1 MDKVTDL
8 TPDTAPRMVWSR
20 YYSTFVA
27 APPGPGARERLIAV
41 AGAIIGIVATGLLC
55 GVLAGTGA
63 AHPLLVA
70 PMGASAVL
78 LFAVPASPLAQP
90 GSILGG
96 NVLSAL
102 VGIAVALAVP
112 NATVAAG
119 LGVGLAIAVM
129 SLARCLHP
137 PGGAVALSAVLGGA
151 AGSAHPFMFALY
163 PVGLNSLLLILAGLA
178 FHRMSGHTYPHR
190 AKLTESAHGTQDSAP
205 LSRSGVRPS
214 DVDAALESF
223 GDTLD
228 INRDDLLQLFELAGL
243 SAAERQV
250 EQLSCNDIMS
260 RDVIT
265 IAATAPVEEAHRLLR
280 ARHLR
285 ALPVENVSGQLVG
298 VITWPDLDKQ
308 GAFAS
313 EIMAPADTAHLT
325 APAATLLAPLANGHG
340 HEVMIVDDN
349 MQLQGIVTQTDIIA
363 SLITKAVTLNA
374 K

>member
-1 MDKVTDL
+1 
-8 TPDTAPRMVWSR
+8 
-20 YYSTFVA
+20 
-27 APPGPGARERLIAV
+27 
-41 AGAIIGIVATGLLC
+41 
-55 GVLAGTGA
+55 
-63 AHPLLVA
+63 
-70 PMGASAVL
+70 
-78 LFAVPASPLAQP
+78 
-90 GSILGG
+90 
-96 NVLSAL
+96 
-102 VGIAVALAVP
+102 
-112 NATVAAG
+112 
-119 LGVGLAIAVM
+119 
-129 SLARCLHP
+129 
-137 PGGAVALSAVLGGA
+137 
-151 AGSAHPFMFALY
+151 MFALY

-178 FHRMSGHTYPHR
+178 FHRMTGHTYPHR

-205 LSRSGVRPS
+205 LSRSGVRPNDI
-214 DVDAALESF
+214 DVALARF

-243 SAAERQV
+243 SATERQV
-250 EQLSCNDIMS
+250 EELTCGDIMS

-265 IAATAPVEEAHRLLR
+265 IAGTALVEDAHVLLR
-280 ARHLR
+280 ARRLR
-285 ALPVENVSGQLVG
+285 ALPVENATGQLIG